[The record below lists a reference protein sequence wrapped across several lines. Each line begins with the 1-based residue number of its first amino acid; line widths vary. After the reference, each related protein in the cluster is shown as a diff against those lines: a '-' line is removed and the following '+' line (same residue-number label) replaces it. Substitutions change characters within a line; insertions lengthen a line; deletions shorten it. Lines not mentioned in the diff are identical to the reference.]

1 MKRIAVVSGFWG
13 TNIGNAFFNVGG
25 KYIAE
30 QMFPGESVEWI
41 QDQPGYWTF
50 WDQEQGNQ
58 PNDLVLLQYL
68 ECDAIVIQGPL
79 FTTTFR
85 KLWEPTF
92 KALKARGTKL
102 IFLSA
107 ALFRFTDEEKEQNL
121 RFLEEIQPDIICT
134 RDRPSYEVFK
144 DCAPATYAGID
155 SAFFCPR
162 AYRPFELSLKPYIAV
177 NYDRFPEPDISYV
190 KGAGKDLPAGG
201 YEREFEALD
210 AKWGLRYPAR
220 QMKLAHKGK
229 KQSYLGALLD
239 RRKLPESIG
248 EYTVVRPEH
257 RFNPHINWKIYKQP
271 NAVCSDEPFTY
282 LTVYAGSSLTIT
294 DRVHAC
300 VATLAYGNPAIL
312 YKHSPRGQLFDRL
325 GLGDVGERVRT
336 LDPKLLEQEQ
346 EAELAFLK
354 EAAATLF

>member
-25 KYIAE
+25 KYIV
-30 QMFPGESVEWI
+30 QKMFPNESVEYI

-50 WDQEQGNQ
+50 WDQKKGNQ
-58 PNDLVLLQYL
+58 PNDFGLLQFL
-68 ECDAIVIQGPL
+68 ECDALVIQGPL
-79 FTTTFR
+79 FTTTF
-85 KLWEPTF
+85 KQLWGPAF
-92 KALKARGTKL
+92 KALKERGTKL
-102 IFLSA
+102 IFLSS
-107 ALFRFTDEEKEQNL
+107 ALFRFSQEEREQNL
-121 RFLEEIQPDIICT
+121 RFLDHIQPDIICT
-134 RDRPSYEVFK
+134 RDLPSYETFK
-144 DCAPATYAGID
+144 NSAPATYAGID
-155 SAFFCPR
+155 SAFFCPL
-162 AYRPFELSLKPYIAV
+162 AYNPFELSVKPYIVV
-177 NYDRFPEPDISYV
+177 NYDRFPEPNIKYS
-190 KGAGKDLPAGG
+190 AGSDMEFPIRDGDHT
-201 YEREFEALD
+201 FEALQ
-210 AKWGLRYPAR
+210 ANWCLRYPSL
-220 QMKLAHKGK
+220 QMKLAHLGK
-229 KQSYLGALLD
+229 KQSYLGAWLD

-248 EYTVVRPEH
+248 KYTIIRPEH

-336 LDPKLLEQEQ
+336 LDPDLLRTEQDK
-346 EAELAFLK
+346 ELEFLTL
-354 EAAATLF
+354 AAKRLF

>member
-1 MKRIAVVSGFWG
+1 MRKIAVVSGFWG

-25 KYIAE
+25 KYIAK

-50 WDQEQGNQ
+50 WDQNKGNQ
-58 PNDLVLLQYL
+58 PNDLVLLKYL

-79 FTTTFR
+79 FTTTFQN
-85 KLWEPTF
+85 LWVETF
-92 KALKARGTKL
+92 EALKARGTKL

-107 ALFRFTDEEKEQNL
+107 AMFRFTSEEREVNL
-121 RFLEEIQPDIICT
+121 RFLEKIQPDVICT
-134 RDRPSYEVFK
+134 RDRPSYEAFK
-144 DCAPATYAGID
+144 DAAPHTYAGID

-162 AYRPFELSLKPYIAV
+162 AYDPFNLNLDPYIAV
-177 NYDRFPEPDISYV
+177 NYDRFPEPDIALAAS
-190 KGAGKDLPAGG
+190 GTQLADGKFD
-201 YEREFEALD
+201 RVFEGLD
-210 AKWGLRYPAR
+210 ATWGLSYPKR
-220 QMKLAHKGK
+220 QMELAHGGK
-229 KQSYLGALLD
+229 KRSYLGALLD
-239 RRKLPESIG
+239 RRKLPATIG
-248 EYTVVRPEH
+248 KYTVVRPEH
-257 RFNPHINWKIYKQP
+257 RFNPHINWKIYQQP

-325 GLGDVGERVRT
+325 GLGDVGERVRS
-336 LDPKLLEQEQ
+336 LDPELLGKEQDD
-346 EAELAFLK
+346 ELNFLTT
-354 EAAATLF
+354 AAKSLF